1 MIIMSILLLRPA
13 LVAKPAWGGR
23 RLMDDFGMQSD
34 RTDIGEAWVLSCH
47 PDGESVVC
55 GGEYDGMTLA
65 KALSRMEG
73 DPVGLKGR
81 DSVDFP
87 LLIKFIDARDKL
99 SVQVHPD
106 DEYAMAHE
114 RDKRGKTECWYILD
128 ALDGAELIYGFK
140 DEITREEFA
149 RSVAD
154 GTFLEHCNRVKVKKG
169 DCAFIPSGTLHAIG
183 AGILLAEV
191 QQSCNT
197 TYRVF
202 DYNRL
207 IKGKPRDLDV
217 EKALDVTRCEPP
229 VYGPEP
235 EGMPVVHDGCTS
247 VLLREC
253 EYFSMTLVTVN
264 GIYADTAGSDS
275 FVSVIVL
282 DGSGEIVGGE
292 GQPLS
297 VKKGD
302 SVFIPA
308 NEGDFFCSGDMK
320 LLVSTL

>member
-1 MIIMSILLLRPA
+1 MSILLLKPA
-13 LVAKPAWGGR
+13 LVSKPAWGGR
-23 RLMDDFGMQSD
+23 RLKDDFGMQSD
-34 RTDIGEAWVLSCH
+34 RDDVGEAWVLSCH
-47 PDGESVVC
+47 EDGESTVV

-81 DSVDFP
+81 DSADFP

-106 DEYAMAHE
+106 DDYAEANE

-128 ALDGAELIYGFK
+128 ADEGAELIYGFK
-140 DEITREEFA
+140 EEISTEEFA
-149 RSVAD
+149 LSISD
-154 GTFLEHCNRVKVKKG
+154 GTFLDRCNRVKVKKG

-197 TYRVF
+197 TYRVY
-202 DYNRL
+202 DYDRL
-207 IKGKPRDLDV
+207 VDGKPRDLDV
-217 EKALDVTRCEPP
+217 EKALDVTRCAPP
-229 VYGPEP
+229 AYGLEP
-235 EGMPVVHDGCTS
+235 EGMPVIHDGYTS

-253 EYFSMTLVTVN
+253 EYFSMSLVTVT
-264 GIYADTAGSDS
+264 GIYADTAGADS
-275 FVSVIVL
+275 FVSALVL
-282 DGSGEIVGGE
+282 EGSGIIAG
-292 GQPLS
+292 S
-297 VKKGD
+297 VWQVRSLKKGD

-308 NEGDFFCSGDMK
+308 NEGNFYCSGDMK